1 MRFDRVSAHKQ
12 LRLPTLKINDAQ
24 IMATLDQEKIFLVE
38 TKGNDK
44 INDRNVRQKQ
54 TAAVEWC
61 RKINELPA
69 EKRMEREWEY
79 VLLDEETFY
88 RLANAAATITDICAR
103 CRVSLAALTGDLF
116 SLLS

>member
-1 MRFDRVSAHKQ
+1 
-12 LRLPTLKINDAQ
+12 
-24 IMATLDQEKIFLVE
+24 MATYHPDFLVGTKEKIYLVE

-54 TAAVEWC
+54 TAAVEWV

-103 CRVSLAALTGDLF
+103 CRVSLGALTGDLF
-116 SLLS
+116 SLLSGGK